1 MSLADSKLVL
11 DKKGKTITASWAQ
24 AGADIGANQA
34 DLSPYQ
40 PTDLSRDRLAMVR
53 SDFTSG
59 YTLLYRPRREFNDL
73 SLLTRTAIDQM
84 SWAVYQP
91 NDGDSLAGEDLGGWR
106 SNAVRPIVRNKV
118 FSVASHVASRLL
130 VPEMSAFDDESNEQK
145 DAAEV
150 MSDLMEYISFNTNAT
165 YLDVSLQAIIA
176 ALVVPVSLVW
186 TEYNE
191 VYRTVKRD
199 KKDDGTWNTE
209 QMLDED
215 LSGFRDESIPV
226 DQLYIQDF
234 YQPDVQKQGW
244 IIRRRVRPY
253 TLMQTMYK
261 QYDNFTYVR
270 PGVQVLFNDANQQ
283 FYEAY
288 DLTMRQDECEEI
300 IYLNKNLDLR
310 LLVVNGVLLSDPDCP
325 NPREDK
331 LYPVAAFG
339 YEYLRPNGDCFYYKS
354 LAFKT
359 MPDDKIV
366 NTLYPMIIDGTYL
379 AIMPPMVNI
388 GGEIISSDVIAP
400 GAVTTFSDPNS
411 DLKPLAVQ
419 SENVKA
425 GMDALFKVEQNIT
438 DDAFQPLMQGDMP
451 EGGGN
456 ITADTMQRMEAN
468 AKLMLGPFVDMTA
481 KYVKQMTRLRIGD
494 IKQYMTLPEVTA
506 IEGSSNQDLVYKTF
520 ILPQGKSR
528 GTSKRIKFTNDTPD
542 QPLTKGQHLKESY
555 KVLQQEQD
563 SPSKHSL
570 ALVNPTLF
578 RNLKYLARVNPQ
590 NAPLSEEIEASW
602 NLTVYDRMVAAP
614 PGMYDPQ
621 AVAGLLLKTSP
632 TTKRHPDKYLPQ
644 PGSQGQ
650 PANPQALAQIQQQTQ
665 QQNSPQLPAKP
676 QPIPQS
682 APVMGSR

>member
-1 MSLADSKLVL
+1 MSLADSQLVL
-11 DKKGKTITASWAQ
+11 DSKGKTVEAQWADGKTAATL
-24 AGADIGANQA
+24 AA
-34 DLSPYQ
+34 YQ
-40 PTDLSRDRLAMVR
+40 PTGMESERLAMVR

-73 SLLTRTAIDQM
+73 SLITRTAIDQM

-91 NDGDSLAGEDLGGWR
+91 NDGDSLAGEDLNGWR

-145 DAAEV
+145 DAAEI
-150 MSDLMEYISFNTNAT
+150 MSDLMEYISFSTNAT

-186 TEYNE
+186 TEYTE
-191 VYRTVKRD
+191 VYRTIKTD
-199 KKDDGTWNTE
+199 KKDDGTWNTK

-226 DQLYIQDF
+226 DQIFIQDF

-261 QYDNFTYVR
+261 TYDNFKYVR

-300 IYLNKNLDLR
+300 IYLNKQLDLK
-310 LLVVNGVLLSDPDCP
+310 LLVVNGILMSDPDCP

-331 LYPVAAFG
+331 LYPLAAFG

-388 GGEIISSDVIAP
+388 GGEIITSDVIAP

-419 SENVKA
+419 NENLKA
-425 GMDALFKVEQNIT
+425 GMDALFKVESNIT

-494 IKQYMTLPEVTA
+494 IKQYLTLPEVTA
-506 IEGSSNQDLVYKTF
+506 IEGSANQDLVYKSF
-520 ILPQGKSR
+520 ILPQGKTR
-528 GTSKRIKFTNDTPD
+528 GTSKRIKFTNDTPTGNI
-542 QPLTKGQHLKESY
+542 TKAEHLKHSY
-555 KVLQQEQD
+555 KVLQQEND
-563 SPSKHSL
+563 SHSKHSL
-570 ALVNPTLF
+570 ALVNPILF
-578 RNLKYLARVNPQ
+578 RNLKYMARVNPQ

-602 NLTVYDRMVAAP
+602 NLAIFDRAVASP
-614 PGMYDPQ
+614 PGMYDPN
-621 AVAGLLLKTSP
+621 AIAELLLKTSP
-632 TTKRHPDKYLPQ
+632 TTRRHPEKYLVQ
-644 PGSQGQ
+644 PGQQPGQ
-650 PANPQALAQIQQQTQ
+650 PPNPQQLAQVQQATQ
-665 QQNSPQLPAKP
+665 QQNNVQLPAKA
-676 QPIPQS
+676 QPIPES

>member
-1 MSLADSKLVL
+1 MSLIDTQLSL
-11 DKKGKTITASWAQ
+11 DKKGKIVTRDWAGNDSF
-24 AGADIGANQA
+24 AE
-34 DLSPYQ
+34 LSPYQ
-40 PTDLSRDRLAMVR
+40 PADLARERLALVR
-53 SDFTSG
+53 NDFTSG
-59 YTLLYRPRREFNDL
+59 YTLLQRPRREFNDL
-73 SLLTRTAIDQM
+73 SLLVRTATDQM

-91 NDGDSLAGEDLGGWR
+91 NDGDNLPGSDLNGWR

-118 FSVASHVASRLL
+118 FSIAAHVASRMLIPRI
-130 VPEMSAFDDESNEQK
+130 VAFDEDSTEQE
-145 DAAEV
+145 DAATI
-150 MSDLMEYISFNTNAT
+150 MSDLIEWSTFNTNAT
-165 YLDVSLQAIIA
+165 YTDVSLQAIIA
-176 ALVVPVSLVW
+176 ALVQPVSIVW

-199 KKDDGTWNTE
+199 RNEDGTWNTE

-226 DQLYIQDF
+226 DQLFIQDF

-253 TLMQTMYK
+253 TLLQTLYSEMYP
-261 QYDNFTYVR
+261 NFTYVR

-288 DLTMRQDECEEI
+288 DLTMRQDECEEV
-300 IYLNKNLDLR
+300 IYLNKQLDLR
-310 LLVVNGVLLSDPDCP
+310 LCVVNGILLSEPDEP

-331 LYPVAAFG
+331 LYPVATFG

-388 GGEIISSDVIAP
+388 GGEIITSDVIAP

-419 SENVKA
+419 NENLKA

-438 DDAFQPLMQGDMP
+438 DDSFQPLMQGDMP

-456 ITADTMQRMEAN
+456 ITADTMRRMEAT
-468 AKLMLGPFVDMTA
+468 AKLMLGPFVQMTGQ
-481 KYVKQMTRLRIGD
+481 YVKQMTRLRIGD
-494 IKQYMTLPEVTA
+494 TKQYMTLPQVTS
-506 IEGSSNQDLVYKTF
+506 IEGSANQDLVYKTF
-520 ILPQGKSR
+520 VLPQGKTR
-528 GTSKRIKFTNDTPD
+528 AQSKKIKFTDNHPEG
-542 QPLTKGQHLKESY
+542 PLSKKDHLKHSY
-555 KVLQQEQD
+555 DVLKEETQT
-563 SPSKHSL
+563 PGKHSI
-570 ALVNPTLF
+570 AKVSPTLF
-578 RNLKYLARVNPQ
+578 RNLKYMCIVSPGD
-590 NAPLSEEIEASW
+590 APLSEEIEASW
-602 NLTVYDRMVAAP
+602 NLSVYDRAVAAP

-621 AVAGLLLKTSP
+621 EVAKLLLTASP
-632 TTKRHPDKYLPQ
+632 TTRRHSEKYLAQAGSTGAPNPMALGQVQQQVQKQNTPQSTPQ
-644 PGSQGQ
+644 PQ
-650 PANPQALAQIQQQTQ
+650 PTPQMTG
-665 QQNSPQLPAKP
+665 K
-676 QPIPQS
+676 
-682 APVMGSR
+682 

>member
-1 MSLADSKLVL
+1 MSLASSQLELQQD
-11 DKKGKTITASWAQ
+11 GKTMEARWADGATAATISAYTP
-24 AGADIGANQA
+24 D
-34 DLSPYQ
+34 D
-40 PTDLSRDRLAMVR
+40 DSRDRLAMVR
-53 SDFTSG
+53 GDFTSA
-59 YTLLYRPRREFNDL
+59 YTLMYRPRREFNDL
-73 SLLTRTAIDQM
+73 SLIVRTATDQM
-84 SWAVYQP
+84 AWAVYQP
-91 NDGDSLAGEDLGGWR
+91 NDGDNLAGNDLNGWR

-150 MSDLMEYISFNTNAT
+150 MSDLMEYITFSTNAT

-176 ALVVPVSLVW
+176 ALVVPVSIVW

-199 KKDDGTWNTE
+199 KKEDGTWNTE
-209 QMLDED
+209 LMLDED
-215 LSGFRDESIPV
+215 LSGFRDESIPCE
-226 DQLYIQDF
+226 QLFIQDF
-234 YQPDVQKQGW
+234 YQPDIQKQGW
-244 IIRRRVRPY
+244 LIRRRVRPY
-253 TLMQTMYK
+253 TLMQELY
-261 QYDNFTYVR
+261 QGLEPFQYVR

-300 IYLNKNLDLR
+300 IYLNKALDLR
-310 LLVVNGVLLSDPDCP
+310 LVVVNGVLLSDPNTP

-331 LYPVAAFG
+331 LYPVVAFG

-379 AIMPPMVNI
+379 AIMPPMVNV
-388 GGEIISSDVIAP
+388 GGEIITSDVIAP
-400 GAVTTFSDPNS
+400 GAVTTFTDPNS
-411 DLKPLAVQ
+411 DLRPLAVQ
-419 SENVKA
+419 NQNLQA
-425 GMDALFKVEQNIT
+425 GMDALFKVESNIT

-494 IKQYMTLPEVTA
+494 VKQYLTLPQVAA
-506 IEGSSNQDLVYKTF
+506 IEGSANQDLVYKTF
-520 ILPQGKSR
+520 ILPQGTTR
-528 GTSKRIKFTNDTPD
+528 GTSKRIKFTSDTPD
-542 QPLTKGQHLKESY
+542 QPISKADHLKESY
-555 KVLQQEQD
+555 KVLQQEKD

-590 NAPLSEEIEASW
+590 NAPLSEEIESSW

-621 AVAGLLLKTSP
+621 ATAELLLKASP

-644 PGSQGQ
+644 PGSQPVQ
-650 PANPQALAQIQQQTQ
+650 PPNPKALAGVQQQTQ
-665 QQNSPQLPAKP
+665 AANSPQLPAAP

-682 APVMGSR
+682 APVMASR

>member
-1 MSLADSKLVL
+1 MSLADTKLVL
-11 DKKGKTITASWAQ
+11 DSKGKTVQASWDGGGTSEAM
-24 AGADIGANQA
+24 
-34 DLSPYQ
+34 LSLYQ
-40 PTDLSRDRLAMVR
+40 PTDLSRERLALVR
-53 SDFTSG
+53 NDFTSG
-59 YTLLYRPRREFNDL
+59 YTLLQRPRREFNDL
-73 SLLTRTAIDQM
+73 SLLGRTATDQM

-91 NDGDSLAGEDLGGWR
+91 NDGDNLPGSDLNGWR

-118 FSVASHVASRLL
+118 FSIAAHIASRMLIPRI
-130 VPEMSAFDDESNEQK
+130 VAFDEDSTEQEE
-145 DAAEV
+145 AATV
-150 MSDLMEYISFNTNAT
+150 MSDLIEWSTFNTNAT
-165 YLDVSLQAIIA
+165 YTDVSLQAIIA
-176 ALVVPVSLVW
+176 ALVQPVSIVW

-209 QMLDED
+209 QLLDED

-226 DQLYIQDF
+226 DQLFIQDF

-253 TLMQTMYK
+253 TLLETMYK
-261 QYDNFTYVR
+261 DYDNFIYVR

-288 DLTMRQDECEEI
+288 DLTMRQDECEEV
-300 IYLNKNLDLR
+300 IYINKNLDLR

-331 LYPVAAFG
+331 LYPVATFG

-388 GGEIISSDVIAP
+388 GGEIITSDVIAP

-419 SENVKA
+419 NENLKA

-438 DDAFQPLMQGDMP
+438 DDSFQPLMQGDLP

-456 ITADTMQRMEAN
+456 ITADTMRRMEAT
-468 AKLMLGPFVDMTA
+468 AKLMLGPFVQMTGN
-481 KYVKQMTRLRIGD
+481 YVKQMTRLRIGD
-494 IKQYMTLPEVTA
+494 TKQYMTLPQVTA
-506 IEGSSNQDLVYKTF
+506 IEGSANSDLIYKTF
-520 ILPQGKSR
+520 VLPQGKTR
-528 GTSKRIKFTNDTPD
+528 GKSKKIKFSSDMPD
-542 QPLTKGQHLKESY
+542 EPMTKGEHLKHSY
-555 KVLQQEQD
+555 DVLSEEEGTNV
-563 SPSKHSL
+563 KHSL
-570 ALVNPTLF
+570 AKVNPTLF
-578 RNLKYLARVNPQ
+578 RNLKYMCIVSPGD
-590 NAPLSEEIEASW
+590 APLSEEIEASW
-602 NLTVYDRMVAAP
+602 NLSVYDRAITAP

-621 AVAGLLLKTSP
+621 EVAKLLLTASP
-632 TTKRHPDKYLPQ
+632 TTRKHSDKYLAK
-644 PGSQGQ
+644 PGQQGQ
-650 PANPQALAQIQQQTQ
+650 SQDPMQAQQVQQQTQ
-665 QQNSPQLPAKP
+665 QQNPLST
-676 QPIPQS
+676 
-682 APVMGSR
+682 APVQAQPQMATK